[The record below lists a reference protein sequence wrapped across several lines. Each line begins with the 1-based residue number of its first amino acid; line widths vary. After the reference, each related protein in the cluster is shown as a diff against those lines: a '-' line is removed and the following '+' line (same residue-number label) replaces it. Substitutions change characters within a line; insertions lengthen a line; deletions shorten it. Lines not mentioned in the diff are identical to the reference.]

1 MSVIY
6 FLGGILF
13 LWMAIKTLEQQKSAD
28 TKLSDLTLHDVYEY
42 LFVILCLVAGV
53 MLIHKA
59 F

>member
-28 TKLSDLTLHDVYEY
+28 TKLSDLTLHDVSEY